1 MSLADDLLS
10 SLPSAPAKLYDVRVG
25 PFWTVVWAEH
35 GAGLAST
42 QRDAHTPHG
51 HSLIRWAGDL
61 LQHSVQELAALLRSQ
76 SPMEAALGMA
86 AVNALLE
93 VDESRLTNRNASE
106 EIIRRGAGKRV
117 VVVGHF
123 PFIPDVRLAVGHLDV
138 LEFDPGPN
146 EWPAVAAGE
155 VVPQADVV
163 AITGT
168 SLLNKTFD
176 GLIGLCRPDAYVLLL
191 GPTTPLSPILFDYG
205 VDLIAG
211 TRVVDPVAALTTASE
226 GAIFRQMRGVRLV
239 TMTKDKYPISVEP
252 GGANV
257 GY

>member
-1 MSLADDLLS
+1 MSIIDDLLG
-10 SLPSAPAKLYDVRVG
+10 SLPADAVALRDVRIG
-25 PFWTVVWAEH
+25 AFWTVVWTAL

-61 LQHSVQELAALLRSQ
+61 LDHDAQQLAGLLRAR

-86 AVNALLE
+86 TVNALLQ
-93 VDESRLTNRNASE
+93 VDEAALVDRNASE
-106 EIIRRGAGKRV
+106 EIIRRGEGNRV

-123 PFIPDVRLAVGHLDV
+123 PFIPKVRRAVGHLDV
-138 LEFDPGPN
+138 LELDPGPD
-146 EWPAVAAGE
+146 ELPPVAAE
-155 VVPQADVV
+155 QVIPRADVV

-168 SLLNKTFD
+168 SLVNGTFE
-176 GLIGLCRPDAYVLLL
+176 GLVRLCRRDAYVLVL
-191 GPTTPLSPILFDYG
+191 GPTSPLSPVLFEYG

-211 TRVVDPVAALTTASE
+211 TRIVDPVEALAVAGQ

-239 TMTKDKYPISVEP
+239 TMARDH
-252 GGANV
+252 
-257 GY
+257 

>member
-1 MSLADDLLS
+1 VSIVGDLLA
-10 SLPSAPAKLYDVRVG
+10 SLPPGHVALRDVRVG
-25 PFWTVVWAEH
+25 PFWTVVWTER

-61 LQHSVQELAALLRSQ
+61 MEHSARQLAELLQSK

-86 AVNALLE
+86 AANALLE
-93 VDESRLTNRNASE
+93 VDEATLTDRNASE
-106 EIIRRGAGKRV
+106 EIIQRGEGKRV

-123 PFIPDVRLAVGHLDV
+123 PFIPRVRRAVGHLDV
-138 LEFDPGPN
+138 LEIDPGP
-146 EWPAVAAGE
+146 EELHTATASE
-155 VVPQADVV
+155 VMPQADVV

-168 SLLNKTFD
+168 SLVNKTFD
-176 GLIGLCRPDAYVLLL
+176 SLIKHCRPDAFVLML
-191 GPTTPLSPILFDYG
+191 GPTSPLSPILFDYG

-211 TRVVDPVAALTTASE
+211 TRVVDPAAALTVAGQ

-239 TMTKDKYPISVEP
+239 TMTKKR
-252 GGANV
+252 
-257 GY
+257 

>member
-1 MSLADDLLS
+1 MSIVDDLLG
-10 SLPSAPAKLYDVRVG
+10 SLPAEAVALRDVRIG
-25 PFWTVVWAEH
+25 AFWTVVWTAM

-61 LQHSVQELAALLRSQ
+61 LDHNAQQLAGLLRAK

-86 AVNALLE
+86 AVNALLH
-93 VDESRLTNRNASE
+93 VDEADLTDRNASE
-106 EIIRRGAGKRV
+106 EIIRQGKGRRV

-123 PFIPDVRLAVGHLDV
+123 PFIPKVRRAVGHLDV
-138 LEFDPGPN
+138 LELDPGPD
-146 EWPAVAAGE
+146 ELPPVAAE
-155 VVPQADVV
+155 QVIPHADVV

-168 SLLNKTFD
+168 SLVNGTFE
-176 GLIGLCRPDAYVLLL
+176 GLVRLCRRDAYVLVL
-191 GPTTPLSPILFDYG
+191 GPTSPLSPVLFEYG

-211 TRVVDPVAALTTASE
+211 TRVVDPVEALAVAGQ

-239 TMTKDKYPISVEP
+239 TMARDR
-252 GGANV
+252 
-257 GY
+257 